1 MKTSRNRCGAH
12 IVALA
17 LLLLC
22 VTGLAVSSQQLS
34 KVNKPNTCGT
44 LPLPSSL
51 SYLGG
56 LNDGSRF
63 TNGLGNA
70 LNAQRATLGTADVLV
85 VAVGQDGNGSGTL
98 EIYFVDPNTGL
109 LLDGTNI
116 GSLTAVQPHLS
127 PYVGVAIR
135 SISGGDV
142 NGDGVP
148 DFALGSPAG
157 AAFALV
163 GQVSGGILSY
173 QVCALAPPS
182 SSSGFGASTAMG
194 NIDGIPGDEIAVGAT
209 GGGKGN
215 SRSVGKVAIFA
226 FDGIGFTNTQ
236 TISSPIPNPGLDDWF
251 GSSVT
256 IADVTGS
263 SANDL
268 VVGAGG
274 STVSGAGNA
283 GRVYIFPGPVNA
295 SIFQVL
301 ATGIGGDQFGSSVA
315 TANVDGGVTDVIGA
329 TSGTSANPR
338 ANVYS
343 GATTSGQSPSFVL
356 QPIAGRSGL
365 WFVGQSGDLNS
376 DGLAEV
382 LMGAATGCGGTVY
395 VYLSSG
401 SSPLATQ
408 LAFQSPVAGTTKFGS
423 SVAIGPGTR
432 LFFVGDSLITVGSIY
447 QNNGQVHVFTVN

>member
-1 MKTSRNRCGAH
+1 MKTSRDRRGAH
-12 IVALA
+12 IVAVA

-22 VTGLAVSSQQLS
+22 VTGLAVSQQQLNR
-34 KVNKPNTCGT
+34 VNKPTTCGT

-70 LNAQRATLGTADVLV
+70 LNAQRAMLGTADVLV
-85 VAVGQDGNGSGTL
+85 VAAGQDGNGSGTL
-98 EIYFVDPNTGL
+98 EIYFVDQNTGS

-116 GSLTAVQPHLS
+116 GSPTAVQPHLS

-142 NGDGVP
+142 NGDGIP

-157 AAFALV
+157 AAFVLV
-163 GQVSGGILSY
+163 GQVSSGILNY
-173 QVCALAPPS
+173 QVFPLAAPS
-182 SSSGFGASTAMG
+182 GSSGFGASTAMG

-215 SRSVGKVAIFA
+215 SRRAGKVAIFA
-226 FDGIGFTNTQ
+226 FDGISFTNTQ
-236 TISSPIPNPGLDDWF
+236 TISSPAGLDDLF
-251 GSSVT
+251 GSSVA

-263 SANDL
+263 SANEL
-268 VVGAGG
+268 IVGASG
-274 STVSGAGNA
+274 SSINGAANA
-283 GRVYIFPGPVNA
+283 GRVYIFPGPVND

-301 ATGIGGDQFGSSVA
+301 ATGIGGDQFGSTVA
-315 TANVDGGVTDVIGA
+315 TTNVDGGVIDIIGA

-343 GATTSGQSPSFVL
+343 GPTTTGQSPSFVL

-365 WFVGQSGDLNS
+365 WFVGESGDLNS
-376 DGLAEV
+376 DGLSEV
-382 LMGAATGCGGTVY
+382 LAGAATGCGGTAY
-395 VYLSSG
+395 LYLSSG

-408 LAFQSPVAGTTKFGS
+408 LAFQSPVAGATKFAS

-432 LFFVGDSLITVGSIY
+432 LFFVGDSLITVGSTY
-447 QNNGQVHVFTVN
+447 QNNGQLHVFKVN